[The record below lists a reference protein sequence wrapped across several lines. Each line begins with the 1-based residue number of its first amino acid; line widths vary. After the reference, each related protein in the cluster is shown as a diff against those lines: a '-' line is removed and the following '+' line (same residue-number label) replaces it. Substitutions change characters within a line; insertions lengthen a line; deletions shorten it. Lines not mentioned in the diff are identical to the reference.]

1 MQFLMPNIAYSAS
14 QKRKRIS
21 SVVSI
26 LSIFL
31 ILLIDQVSKAVVS
44 SRLSPGQSIPIIKN
58 VLHVTFIKNTGAA
71 FGLFKNS
78 TWFFIAVSVIAV
90 VIIGAILLKAIRND
104 KFFGNF
110 ILNLGLILIMS
121 GALGNLIDRVSLR
134 YVIDFIDVRIW
145 PVFNFADSS
154 ITIGTALLIVSF
166 VKFDKDLNV

>member
-1 MQFLMPNIAYSAS
+1 
-14 QKRKRIS
+14 
-21 SVVSI
+21 
-26 LSIFL
+26 
-31 ILLIDQVSKAVVS
+31 
-44 SRLSPGQSIPIIKN
+44 
-58 VLHVTFIKNTGAA
+58 VTFIKNTGAA